1 MPGSIEHIFT
11 VDVEEYFQVSAFDAA
26 VARADWCVLP
36 SRIERNVACLLDLL
50 ARHNT
55 SGTFFVLGWIV
66 ERYPEV
72 VRLIASAGH
81 EIASHGWWHRRVTAL
96 TPDEFRSEVR
106 LSKRALEDATGERV
120 LGFRAPNFSIV
131 PGKEWAFDV
140 LLEEGYRYDSSL
152 FPVRRS
158 GYGYPNAFAQPHL
171 ILRSGGGLLEFPLAT
186 VTWKGVRVP
195 AAGGGYFRQL
205 PYALTRAAFRQ
216 HNARGVS
223 GTFYIHTWEFDAN
236 QPRVSVPWLTKLRH
250 YRGLSVTLSRLDRLL
265 SEFRFT
271 SVARLCQALP
281 TATSNASWPGVK
293 NHDDIGTLSRRNE
306 SPARGTVPP

>member
-1 MPGSIEHIFT
+1 MQPSPLPTSVEHIFT

-26 VARADWCVLP
+26 VARADWPTLP
-36 SRIERNVACLLDLL
+36 SRIERNVGSLLDLL
-50 ARHNT
+50 ARHDT
-55 SGTFFVLGWIV
+55 SATFFVLGWIADKH
-66 ERYPEV
+66 PDV
-72 VRLIASAGH
+72 VQTIASAGH

-106 LSKRALEDATGERV
+106 MSKRALEDVIGNPV

-152 FPVRRS
+152 FPVRRP
-158 GYGYPNAFAQPHL
+158 GYGYPHATTRPHF
-171 ILRSGGGLLEFPLAT
+171 IRRSVGELLEFPLAT
-186 VTWKGVRVP
+186 AVWKGLRVP

-216 HNARGVS
+216 HSHRGIS
-223 GTFYIHTWEFDAN
+223 GTFYIHSWEFDPD
-236 QPRVSVPWLTKLRH
+236 QPRVSVPWLTRLRH
-250 YRGLSVTLSRLDRLL
+250 YRGLSRTLARLGQLL

-271 SVARLCQALP
+271 SVARRLSSETP
-281 TATSNASWPGVK
+281 TASL
-293 NHDDIGTLSRRNE
+293 LSAV
-306 SPARGTVPP
+306 ST